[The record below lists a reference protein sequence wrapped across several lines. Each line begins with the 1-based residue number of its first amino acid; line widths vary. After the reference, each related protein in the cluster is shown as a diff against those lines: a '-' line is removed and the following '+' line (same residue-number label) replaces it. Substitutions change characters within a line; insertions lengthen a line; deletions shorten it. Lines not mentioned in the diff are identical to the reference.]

1 MNYKILLSIRFVYLS
16 EEELLKKEAEGFIV
30 DEEVEEEEEAEDS
43 DSNVEEKEDEDSD
56 MDIRN
61 EVADLLEQVNDN

>member
-1 MNYKILLSIRFVYLS
+1 
-16 EEELLKKEAEGFIV
+16 LKKEAEGFIV